1 VHPDLIIHW
10 CSRQPTITN
19 LTKLGLFD
27 KLYACECFL
36 PLNCGALNSGTPH
49 NSRAFHSHVTRTHP
63 ASAPVWP
70 DRPKVYG
77 SSGICVVVAATPRIA
92 PARALTA
99 AAPRG
104 QRLPTSSGPAELPRT
119 SWCNVSIAQQQL
131 LLLHVLHDHS
141 YDGLHVIQPFVF
153 I

>member
-1 VHPDLIIHW
+1 MFSILLSLVSWCLRSFSLIFSAVFPFFHRSSHHPV
-10 CSRQPTITN
+10 
-19 LTKLGLFD
+19 LG
-27 KLYACECFL
+27 
-36 PLNCGALNSGTPH
+36 
-49 NSRAFHSHVTRTHP
+49 FHSRVTPTHP

-77 SSGICVVVAATPRIA
+77 PSGICVVVAATPHIA
-92 PARALTA
+92 PARAPAA